1 MNKFLLPLLLLLLS
15 SSIFAQEKDESFN
28 QQNFN
33 VSSTRVTKDE
43 LYANTYLPD
52 TTANAF
58 YIYESGFSEI
68 EDGRE
73 YHLFTNYEAK
83 IKILNKEG
91 YNEAN
96 ITIPLYKGSNGTE
109 RIHDLKATTYYLEG
123 STIRYKTLSE
133 SKIFKEEDEKYD
145 YIKFTFP
152 DLQPGA
158 VLVYSYRLETP
169 YLFNFHTWWFQED
182 IPKVYSRYETE
193 IPANYEY
200 NIVKMGEL
208 ELDQNDADIK
218 KNCFYGGQSQ
228 NAGDCITTVYAMK
241 QVPAFIEEDYLTS
254 KYNYISRITYEL
266 KQITMLNGTVRKY
279 TKEWKDVDHEFRTD
293 KSIGRQLKKDRLV
306 KELLPSEIANQDNN
320 LNKAKDIYNFV
331 RDNYKWNGE
340 YGIFDDMNLKDL
352 LKDHTGNVSSVNVLL
367 HNFYKNE
374 DFEVYPVISATRN
387 RGFPKK
393 IIPVLSDFNYLFV
406 LLKVDGKEY
415 MLDATDE
422 FVTFGQL
429 PFRALNQ
436 YGRKLDF
443 DNESSWIDIA
453 PEIFSKIIYRDSLIV
468 HEDGTSTLKSK
479 QSFAGY
485 HASNARRK
493 IDNSSEDEAILKGL
507 NDLRDSYKLIHLDYE
522 NEKNIEE
529 DLLVNYEIKNISQK
543 INDRIYLNPFTFLFW
558 KENPFKLEER
568 KYPIDFGYKDLYSTD
583 ILVITPK
590 NYEILEIPE
599 QQIFTIP
606 NKAAKLH
613 FITQKT
619 DDHHVYIRLRVVFS
633 EAVYASGYYPYL
645 KEFMDHLVKIQN
657 QSVIVLKEKKDNLA
671 EN

>member
-1 MNKFLLPLLLLLLS
+1 MNKFLLPLLLIFGI
-15 SSIFAQEKDESFN
+15 SIYAQEEDHQFN
-28 QQNFN
+28 KQNFN
-33 VSSTRVTKDE
+33 IESIKVTKED
-43 LYANTYLPD
+43 LNANLYLPD

-58 YIYESGFSEI
+58 YIFESGFSKI
-68 EDGRE
+68 QDGDD
-73 YHLFTNYEAK
+73 YHLFTDYQAK

-96 ITIPLYKGSNGTE
+96 IIIPLYKGSNGRE
-109 RIHDLKATTYYLEG
+109 KIHDLKATTYYLDG
-123 STIRYKTLSE
+123 SSIKSKVLSE
-133 SKIFKEEDEKYD
+133 NEIFKEEDEKHEYV
-145 YIKFTFP
+145 KFTFP
-152 DLQPGA
+152 NVQPGA
-158 VLVYSYRLETP
+158 VLVYSYQLETP
-169 YLFNFHTWWFQED
+169 YLFNFHTWWFQKD

-200 NIVKMGEL
+200 SIVKMGEL
-208 ELDQNDADIK
+208 ELDQNDIDIK

-228 NAGDCITTVYAMK
+228 NAGDCITTIYAMK
-241 QVPAFIEEDYLTS
+241 QIPAFIAEDYLTS
-254 KYNYISRITYEL
+254 KYNYISRIEYEL

-279 TKEWKDVDHEFRTD
+279 TKEWKDVDREFRTD
-293 KSIGRQLKKDRLV
+293 KGIGRQLKKDRLV

-485 HASNARRK
+485 HTSNARRK

>member
-1 MNKFLLPLLLLLLS
+1 MNKFLLPLLLIFGI
-15 SSIFAQEKDESFN
+15 SIYAQEEDLQFN
-28 QQNFN
+28 KQNFN
-33 VSSTRVTKDE
+33 IESIKVTKED
-43 LYANTYLPD
+43 LNANLYLPD

-58 YIYESGFSEI
+58 YIFESGFSKI
-68 EDGRE
+68 QDGDD
-73 YHLFTNYEAK
+73 YHLFTDYKAK

-96 ITIPLYKGSNGTE
+96 IIIPLYKGSNGRE
-109 RIHDLKATTYYLEG
+109 KIHDLKATTYYLDG
-123 STIRYKTLSE
+123 SSIKSKVLSE
-133 SKIFKEEDEKYD
+133 NEIFKEEDEKHEYV
-145 YIKFTFP
+145 KFTFP
-152 DLQPGA
+152 NVQPGA
-158 VLVYSYRLETP
+158 VLVYSYQLETP
-169 YLFNFHTWWFQED
+169 YLFNFHTWWFQKD

-200 NIVKMGEL
+200 SIVKMGEL
-208 ELDQNDADIK
+208 ELDQNDIDIK

-228 NAGDCITTVYAMK
+228 NAGDCITTIYAMK
-241 QVPAFIEEDYLTS
+241 QIPAFIAEDYLTS
-254 KYNYISRITYEL
+254 KYNYISRIEYEL

-279 TKEWKDVDHEFRTD
+279 TKEWKDVDREFRTD
-293 KSIGRQLKKDRLV
+293 KGIGRQLKKDRLV
-306 KELLPSEIANQDNN
+306 KELLPNEIANQDNN

-485 HASNARRK
+485 HASNARKK